1 MTETIGTGGVV
12 QGINE
17 RIDDR
22 IESILDTLGR
32 AEKEISSQ
40 LSGRASEAT
49 SASTITVN
57 AGGAGI
63 WMAAWIA
70 SVCCA
75 MSLVTMAFGIAWMLH
90 QAKQIDDLNAYIQ
103 AVYQVAP
110 ALQETLKQKEKEH

>member
-1 MTETIGTGGVV
+1 MNDRVDETFGRLLNTLDRV
-12 QGINE
+12 E
-17 RIDDR
+17 R
-22 IESILDTLGR
+22 EL
-32 AEKEISSQ
+32 SSQ
-40 LSGRASEAT
+40 MSSKCSENT

-110 ALQETLKQKEKEH
+110 ALQETLKQKEKDH